1 MVDGVQQLL
10 ANMFQPII
18 VDDLPAFTVG
28 HVKHVNHLI
37 DISTDFGYA
46 DLQAEIVNLLGDG
59 VQQADA
65 IVRDAQAVL
74 GQSLPELEEIEIEL
88 VWDPPWTP
96 AMMSDEARAFFG
108 WEG

>member
-1 MVDGVQQLL
+1 MTS
-10 ANMFQPII
+10 AACPM
-18 VDDLPAFTVG
+18 
-28 HVKHVNHLI
+28 
-37 DISTDFGYA
+37 
-46 DLQAEIVNLLGDG
+46 
-59 VQQADA
+59 ADA

-74 GQSLPELEEIEIEL
+74 GQALPELEEIEVEL